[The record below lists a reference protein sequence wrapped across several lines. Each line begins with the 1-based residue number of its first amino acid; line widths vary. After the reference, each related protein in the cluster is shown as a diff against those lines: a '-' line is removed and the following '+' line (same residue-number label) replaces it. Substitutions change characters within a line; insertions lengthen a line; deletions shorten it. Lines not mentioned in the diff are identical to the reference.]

1 MSKES
6 VKKATDSGNQPA
18 PPTKR
23 GRAIRLKSMNDV
35 RIELAHVYTDMKYD
49 RVALDKGKGL
59 IYALTQVG
67 HVIDGSSQEKRMAEL
82 ENLMGV
88 KA

>member
-1 MSKES
+1 MSIKS
-6 VKKATDSGNQPA
+6 AKTPTDSGDQSA
-18 PPTKR
+18 PPAKR

-49 RVALDKGKGL
+49 RVPLDKGKGL
-59 IYALTQVG
+59 IYALTQIG
-67 HVIDGSSQEKRMAEL
+67 HVIDGSNQEKRMDEL
-82 ENLMGV
+82 EKLLGV